1 MSLNHLTINDSDES
15 LDINSWSNIASNSIN
30 TGRLTVAQR
39 RSGLNT
45 RDDADTSIKLLARGA
60 GYINNPTQSFL
71 YGGLTVKRNET
82 SKLDPDPDFYPIL
95 TWDAWNGGG
104 GIGSLANIYIQNR
117 NKLVATFNDDG
128 LTVNGSITS
137 SGGISQSNI
146 SYKNTVSFSNT
157 TTSQAVCSKLLTSQ
171 ITGAASLNDIFQDD
185 LKVGDSF
192 RFKNNGTW
200 ISSGSC
206 NLTYALSTDGNVP
219 AGDTFASGTFPV
231 SVGSDNGSLSYEC
244 NFSIKSISA
253 SSATLIQSSRMV
265 YSRSADNI
273 QRISYIDSDTFSVD
287 ITDIDFT
294 FALKPSATNL
304 SIEMFS
310 VSIEK
315 MK

>member
-15 LDINSWSNIASNSIN
+15 LNVNSWSNIACNSVN
-30 TGRLTVAQR
+30 SGSLTVAQR
-39 RSGLNT
+39 KSGLNT
-45 RDDADTSIKLLARGA
+45 RDDADTSIKVLARGA
-60 GYINNPTQSFL
+60 GYINNPNQSFL
-71 YGGLTVKRNET
+71 YGGLTVKRNQT
-82 SKLDPDPDFYPIL
+82 GVLDPDPDFYPIL
-95 TWDAWNGGG
+95 TWDAWTGAGGVN
-104 GIGSLANIYIQNR
+104 SLDHIYIQNR
-117 NKLVATFNDDG
+117 NKLVATFDDDG

-137 SGGISQSNI
+137 SGGVSQSNI

-157 TTSQAVCSKLLTSQ
+157 TTSQAVCSKLLTTQ
-171 ITGAASLNDIFQDD
+171 ITGASSLNDIFQD

-192 RFKNNGTW
+192 QFKTTGTW
-200 ISSGSC
+200 ISTGSC

-219 AGDTFASGTFPV
+219 VGDTFASGTFPV
-231 SVGSDNGSLSYEC
+231 SVGGDNGSLSYEC
-244 NFSIKSISA
+244 NFSIKSITG

-273 QRISYIDSDTFSVD
+273 LRISYIDSDTFSVD

-294 FALKPSATNL
+294 FALKPSATNI

-315 MK
+315 MR